1 MTIGTALVVV
11 VAVVVIGLLLL
22 SVLRPR
28 RPRLVN
34 RDRRRGGFRRRRIDA
49 MKARAAAD
57 VALIQ
62 GTSRRV
68 RPDATA
74 DRESEA

>member
-1 MTIGTALVVV
+1 MTLGTGLVVV
-11 VAVVVIGLLLL
+11 VTVVVIGLLLL
-22 SVLRPR
+22 SALHPR
-28 RPRLVN
+28 RIRLVN

-57 VALIQ
+57 VAMIQ
-62 GTSRRV
+62 GTDRRL

-74 DRESEA
+74 DRESEI